1 MDTPEGDL
9 RDRVA
14 ESLEKSRERQEAASE
29 LSKGTEQEHVLCES
43 VCSEAFQVENL
54 WMKSLSL

>member
-54 WMKSLSL
+54 